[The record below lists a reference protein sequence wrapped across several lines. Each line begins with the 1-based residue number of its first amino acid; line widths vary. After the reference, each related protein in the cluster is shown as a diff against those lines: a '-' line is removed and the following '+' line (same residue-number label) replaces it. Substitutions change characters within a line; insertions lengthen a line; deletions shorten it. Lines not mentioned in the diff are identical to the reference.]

1 MRWRLMSKFSFDPK
15 GSSIILNAFL
25 YHRGFQKIVRLV
37 LDTGSTYLTLTPEV
51 AVSLGIELDGVLEK
65 NEMINICGVE
75 SVPMINLDLVRVGNK
90 EARMVKTLIHSL
102 PPQSY
107 VDGLLGLSF
116 LRNFNL
122 KIDFK
127 NGWLEME

>member
-1 MRWRLMSKFSFDPK
+1 MRRFSMSRIKFDPEQAAIELLVTLKNK
-15 GSSIILNAFL
+15 GET
-25 YHRGFQKIVRLV
+25 KRLLMV
-37 LDTGSTYLTLTPEV
+37 LDTGSTFCTIPWKV
-51 AVSLGIELDGVLEK
+51 AEALKLGEGIYREKTEIFTACGIE
-65 NEMINICGVE
+65 N
-75 SVPMINLDLVRVGNK
+75 VPLVRL
-90 EARMVKTLIHSL
+90 ESL
-102 PPQSY
+102 SVDGEEHKGTEVVVHDLPQKSR